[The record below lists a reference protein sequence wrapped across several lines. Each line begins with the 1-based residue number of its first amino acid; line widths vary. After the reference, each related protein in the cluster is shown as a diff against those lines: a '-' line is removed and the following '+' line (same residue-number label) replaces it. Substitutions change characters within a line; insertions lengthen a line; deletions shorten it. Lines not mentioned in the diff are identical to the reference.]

1 MNALPEPRPT
11 VEAGQRPS
19 EAQLAADK
27 LIAAVNDALPVAPIR
42 VRVDTELPRT
52 APAPVEQ
59 SGRPPMSQQA
69 TGASVMLIAGGFFS
83 LCLGAAVSAVM
94 YFSQAANETVVITL
108 CAAPP
113 ALFLSLGA
121 LMKRLRKVAPD
132 EHHHHYEAPVF
143 QDHSTVTNTNRWWG
157 RSSTGTKGRR

>member
-1 MNALPEPRPT
+1 MTALPEPRPT
-11 VEAGQRPS
+11 VEAGQR
-19 EAQLAADK
+19 QLSPETRQMIDEVEGAFRYRDDSPVP
-27 LIAAVNDALPVAPIR
+27 AVGSAP
-42 VRVDTELPRT
+42 
-52 APAPVEQ
+52 PAVQP
-59 SGRPPMSQQA
+59 GRPPMSQQA

-94 YFSQAANETVVITL
+94 YFSQAANETVVVTL

-121 LMKRLRKVAPD
+121 LMKRLRKVMPD

-157 RSSTGTKGRR
+157 RSSTGTKGTR